1 MLAKSVL
8 SMKTRISLLIFS
20 ILLIVFACNQH
31 PSSEITASGEALSKV
46 YCASCHQ
53 YPSPD
58 LLDKVTWKNY
68 VLPRMGYFLG
78 VYERDTVRQSLIEG
92 GTAQEFIIKGNI
104 FPEKPTIDTA
114 ILNKITAFYLA
125 NAPEKLQVPAD
136 TKPEMGLKIFKT
148 RIPAYRFSPPS
159 VTLVKFSKNGG
170 FYIGDANT
178 KALYQF
184 DNKMIL
190 QKAANLKEAPVWAEE
205 IQNYLFVTAMGSF
218 SPTDAP
224 SGSLYNLSNNLQVI
238 LPTLQRPVH
247 SEISDFNNDGQA
259 DLLTCEYAKWTG
271 CLAWWESNGTTQYT
285 KHMLRNKSGAIKA
298 YSRDL
303 NKDGKQDVIALFGQ
317 GDEGIF
323 IYYNEGNNQFR
334 EERVLQ
340 FPASYGSSY
349 FNLIDFDKDGDEDII
364 YTAGDNADYPP
375 VMKPYHGIRIFLND
389 GNNQFKESFF
399 YHLNGAYN
407 TIAQDFDQ
415 DGDLDLAAI
424 SFFPDY
430 QNTPEQSFIY
440 LENQDNNNFKPYTF
454 PEVTKGRWIV
464 MDAGDPDKDGDMDLI
479 LGSLAFEIVPPNPL
493 LNQWVQ
499 DGIGFILLENTT
511 K

>member
-1 MLAKSVL
+1 MKIRFVLLAFAV
-8 SMKTRISLLIFS
+8 LLI
-20 ILLIVFACNQH
+20 LFACQKNDKNT
-31 PSSEITASGEALSKV
+31 SAITASGEELSKI

-53 YPSPD
+53 YPTPD
-58 LLDKVTWKNY
+58 LLDQATWKNY
-68 VLPRMGYFLG
+68 VLPRMGYLMG
-78 VYERDTVRQSLIEG
+78 VYENDTIRKTLIESS
-92 GTAQEFIIKGNI
+92 AANELIVKANI

-114 ILNKITAFYLA
+114 ILNKINQFYLEK
-125 NAPEKLQVPAD
+125 APEKLQVPVYQ
-136 TKPEMGLKIFKT
+136 KPTMGLKTFKT

-159 VTLVKFSKNGG
+159 VTLAKFSANGG
-170 FYIGDANT
+170 FYIGDTNT
-178 KALYQF
+178 KALYRF
-184 DNKMIL
+184 DKDMIL
-190 QKAANLKEAPVWAEE
+190 QKAANLKESPVWMQEL
-205 IQNYLFVTAMGSF
+205 QGFQFVTAMGSF

-224 SGSLYNLSNNLQVI
+224 SGSLYGLSNNLQVI

-247 SEISDFNNDGQA
+247 SEVADFNGDKNA
-259 DLLTCEYAKWTG
+259 DILTCEFAKWTG
-271 CLAWWESNGTTQYT
+271 CLAWWENNGTTQYT
-285 KHMLRNKSGAIKA
+285 KHILRNQPGATKA
-298 YSRDL
+298 YVRDF
-303 NKDGKQDVIALFGQ
+303 NKDQKPDIIALFGQ

-323 IYYNEGNNQFR
+323 MYYNEGNGKFR
-334 EERVLQ
+334 EERILQ

-375 VMKPYHGIRIFLND
+375 VMKPYHGIRIYLND
-389 GNNQFKESFF
+389 GKNQFKESFF

-407 TIAQDFDQ
+407 ATAQDFDK
-415 DGDLDLAAI
+415 DGDLDIAAI

-430 QNTPEQSFIY
+430 QNAPEQGFVY
-440 LENQDNNNFKPYTF
+440 LENQGNNNFKPHTF

-464 MDAGDPDKDGDMDLI
+464 MDAGDPDKDGDLDLI

-499 DGIGFILLENTT
+499 EGIGFILLENIT